1 MDTQAD
7 NNDNVTPGEAQG
19 GDAQEQTA
27 TAEGLVEPQQVEPPQ
42 PAAPAAPEETTAS
55 ASSQPKTVATL
66 EPILSFQETTAAKMT
81 TFKEVG
87 QASTPD
93 RWVADLHSQKEHAI
107 RNNETIKGVVT
118 APGDDKDT
126 KLARLVVGWFKADK
140 HWAESRKKEIQQA
153 DRADKISFRC
163 KKENKEKKLLLTVI
177 EASELMHVTT
187 KTKLERYEKLCER
200 ASWEDPEAPDETPS
214 QGGGEISVKIECGS
228 DDDVQI
234 IERPSDASSS
244 SSSSSGSSSS
254 SSSSS
259 KPKGLFAAVPGK
271 VTRKHTAFNK
281 PFGNVDNFPREDKID
296 IFALKA
302 CFDNTKKYLYH
313 HKLLTCE
320 YCRRALYE
328 HYEQD
333 KPILCCHKCCR
344 VVWCSSSC
352 AAAHDTH
359 KLCCILH
366 PG

>member
-1 MDTQAD
+1 M
-7 NNDNVTPGEAQG
+7 
-19 GDAQEQTA
+19 
-27 TAEGLVEPQQVEPPQ
+27 
-42 PAAPAAPEETTAS
+42 
-55 ASSQPKTVATL
+55 
-66 EPILSFQETTAAKMT
+66 
-81 TFKEVG
+81 
-87 QASTPD
+87 
-93 RWVADLHSQKEHAI
+93 
-107 RNNETIKGVVT
+107 
-118 APGDDKDT
+118 
-126 KLARLVVGWFKADK
+126 
-140 HWAESRKKEIQQA
+140 
-153 DRADKISFRC
+153 
-163 KKENKEKKLLLTVI
+163 I
-177 EASELMHVTT
+177 EASNLLHETT

-344 VVWCSSSC
+344 VVWCSVGC
-352 AAAHDTH
+352 AAAHETH
-359 KLCCILH
+359 KLCCVLH
-366 PG
+366 PGWEWRKQQPKETFAAEEPPTKRLKLSDYTPMPTGKSEASGKANRSGKGSRGGKGKGGRGGKGGKGGKGRSQGHQWWWA